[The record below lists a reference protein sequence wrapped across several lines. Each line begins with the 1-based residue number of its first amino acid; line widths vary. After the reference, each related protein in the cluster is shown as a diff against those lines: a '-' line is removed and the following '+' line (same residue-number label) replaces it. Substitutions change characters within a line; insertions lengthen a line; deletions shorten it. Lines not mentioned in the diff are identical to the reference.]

1 LKQKQKLIYKQ
12 KQKSMWL
19 IDSSIGRKLIMSITG
34 VFLVLF
40 LMFHGTMNF
49 VVLFSADAYNMIC
62 EFLGANW
69 YALVATKILAIG
81 FVLHIVY
88 AIYLTFQN
96 RKARGNAR
104 YAVTKNQKNVE
115 WASQNM
121 LILGVIVLGFMILH
135 LYQFWAKMQLVE
147 INHKLGI
154 HVEDSLLATAADG
167 AYWIKYYFSQP
178 LYSILYIVWLVA
190 LWAHL
195 THGVWSALQS
205 LGLNNGVWMSRVKVI
220 SNVLSSIIIL
230 MFLSIPVYFLLGFSI

>member
-1 LKQKQKLIYKQ
+1 
-12 KQKSMWL
+12 MWL

-40 LMFHGTMNF
+40 LLFHGTMNF
-49 VVLFSADAYNMIC
+49 VVLFSTEAYNAIC

-69 YALVATKILAIG
+69 YALVGTKILAIG
-81 FVLHIVY
+81 FVVHIIY

-96 RKARGNAR
+96 RRARGNVS
-104 YAVTKNQKNVE
+104 YAVSKNQKSVE

-121 LILGVIVLGFMILH
+121 LVLGAIVLGFMALH

-147 INHKLGI
+147 INHKLGCGD
-154 HVEDSLLATAADG
+154 ENGLLETAANG

-178 LYSILYIVWLVA
+178 LYSILYIVWLAA
-190 LWAHL
+190 LWSHL

-205 LGLNNGVWMSRVKVI
+205 LGLNNNTWMPRIKVI
-220 SNVLSSIIIL
+220 SNIISTIIIL
-230 MFLSIPVYFLLGFSI
+230 MFISIPVYFLLGGGNNWIV